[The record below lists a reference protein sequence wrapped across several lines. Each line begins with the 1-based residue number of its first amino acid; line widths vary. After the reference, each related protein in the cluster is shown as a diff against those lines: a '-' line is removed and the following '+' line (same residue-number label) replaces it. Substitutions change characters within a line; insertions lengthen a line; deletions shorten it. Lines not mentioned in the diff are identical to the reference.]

1 MKIRFRD
8 IELLNLNSYI
18 TQKKGF
24 MTPISVVEV
33 VIVVV
38 VLVAVVVAAA
48 AAAAIFGS
56 TDHGTQTIISQ
67 PLISTWSLL
76 SQQQQQ

>member
-1 MKIRFRD
+1 
-8 IELLNLNSYI
+8 
-18 TQKKGF
+18 

-48 AAAAIFGS
+48 AAAAAIFGS
-56 TDHGTQTIISQ
+56 TDHGAQTIISGHKQ
-67 PLISTWSLL
+67 TRVPIRYTPDS
-76 SQQQQQ
+76 

>member
-1 MKIRFRD
+1 
-8 IELLNLNSYI
+8 
-18 TQKKGF
+18 

-38 VLVAVVVAAA
+38 VVLVAVVAAAATA

-56 TDHGTQTIISQ
+56 NNHGTQTIIYRPKQ
-67 PLISTWSLL
+67 IKVPIRYTTL
-76 SQQQQQ
+76 SY